1 MIKEATGQ
9 VIFRL
14 PGCFM
19 CKDVGILPLYKSGER
34 RISFTELPKGKTKK
48 QTGNM

>member
-1 MIKEATGQ
+1 MIKEAAGQ

-19 CKDVGILPLYKSGER
+19 CKDVGILPLHKIGEQ
-34 RISFTELPKGKTKK
+34 RISFSELPQRQNKK
-48 QTGNM
+48 QTDNT